1 MGESV
6 TARLDDLSFGMSRG
20 RSFFVGFFFVLF
32 PKPFVLFLGIRFFL
46 FFFWCGK
53 IIKLAGL
60 SPCGTGGTC
69 WFSKLNACLLGLQ
82 LVSALVGRC
91 RPTRYRCAGSLRF
104 FFFFFFS
111 FSSKC

>member
-20 RSFFVGFFFVLF
+20 RSFFVGFFFLF
-32 PKPFVLFLGIRFFL
+32 CFQSLLCCFWEYVCFL
-46 FFFWCGK
+46 FFWCDK